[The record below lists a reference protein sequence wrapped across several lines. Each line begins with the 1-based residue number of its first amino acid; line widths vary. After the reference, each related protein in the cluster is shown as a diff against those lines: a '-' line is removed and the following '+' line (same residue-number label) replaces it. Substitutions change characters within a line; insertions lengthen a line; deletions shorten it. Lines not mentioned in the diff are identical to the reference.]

1 MAQRPVIKAEA
12 RTEFGKGVARRLRRD
27 WKVTGVIYGA
37 HQEPVHFAVPLLD
50 IQSLVRNNGVNAV
63 LELEIDGEQ
72 YLTMV
77 KHVDQNVLTFDIDHV
92 DLLAI
97 KRGEKVE
104 VEVPVTLTGEPAAGT
119 MHIQDADVLLVEAD
133 VLNIP
138 EEIEVS
144 IEGLED
150 GAGVLGLG
158 QHEPAA
164 LGHAADPADQGVR
177 EPAADV
183 AVLGDVGPQLP
194 LEAAPLDELEA
205 HLAAADEHDVEVQLG
220 VERLFRDRWCILTPR
235 GDTDPAAVE
244 RVAALDGT
252 MDVETTPGWGT
263 TLRIE
268 IPLDPPSA
276 ALTVEGAEELTDR
289 EKQVLRLVAT
299 GISNQRIGD
308 QLGITANTVKY
319 HVANL
324 LRKYGART
332 RAELASI
339 THSDDAHHPSS
350 RTR

>member
-12 RTEFGKGVARRLRRD
+12 RTEFGKGVARRLRRE
-27 WKVTGVIYGA
+27 WKVPGVIYGS

-150 GAGVLGLG
+150 GAVIT
-158 QHEPAA
+158 
-164 LGHAADPADQGVR
+164 
-177 EPAADV
+177 AADV
-183 AVLGDVGPQLP
+183 TMPEDTTLVAEEDTVIVSISLP
-194 LEAAPLDELEA
+194 EVDEELEEAAEA
-205 HLAAADEHDVEVQLG
+205 AEEGGADAGADSEE
-220 VERLFRDRWCILTPR
+220 
-235 GDTDPAAVE
+235 
-244 RVAALDGT
+244 
-252 MDVETTPGWGT
+252 
-263 TLRIE
+263 
-268 IPLDPPSA
+268 
-276 ALTVEGAEELTDR
+276 EGAESTE
-289 EKQVLRLVAT
+289 EKD
-299 GISNQRIGD
+299 GED
-308 QLGITANTVKY
+308 
-319 HVANL
+319 
-324 LRKYGART
+324 
-332 RAELASI
+332 EE
-339 THSDDAHHPSS
+339 
-350 RTR
+350 

>member
-12 RTEFGKGVARRLRRD
+12 RTEFGKGVARRLRRE
-27 WKVTGVIYGA
+27 WKVPGVIYGS

-104 VEVPVTLTGEPAAGT
+104 VEVPVTLTGEPAPGT

-150 GAGVLGLG
+150 GAVIT
-158 QHEPAA
+158 
-164 LGHAADPADQGVR
+164 
-177 EPAADV
+177 AADV
-183 AVLGDVGPQLP
+183 
-194 LEAAPLDELEA
+194 
-205 HLAAADEHDVEVQLG
+205 
-220 VERLFRDRWCILTPR
+220 
-235 GDTDPAAVE
+235 
-244 RVAALDGT
+244 T
-252 MDVETTPGWGT
+252 MPEGT
-263 TLRIE
+263 TLVAEEDTVIVSISLPE
-268 IPLDPPSA
+268 VDEELEEA
-276 ALTVEGAEELTDR
+276 AEAAEEGGADAGAESVDEGAE
-289 EKQVLRLVAT
+289 
-299 GISNQRIGD
+299 S
-308 QLGITANTVKY
+308 
-319 HVANL
+319 
-324 LRKYGART
+324 
-332 RAELASI
+332 
-339 THSDDAHHPSS
+339 SDSKE
-350 RTR
+350 

>member
-12 RTEFGKGVARRLRRD
+12 RTEFGKGVARRLRRE
-27 WKVTGVIYGA
+27 WKVPGVIYGS

-150 GAGVLGLG
+150 GAVVT
-158 QHEPAA
+158 
-164 LGHAADPADQGVR
+164 AADLTMPEDTTL
-177 EPAADV
+177 V
-183 AVLGDVGPQLP
+183 AEEDTVIVSISLP
-194 LEAAPLDELEA
+194 EVDEELEEAAEA
-205 HLAAADEHDVEVQLG
+205 AEEGGADAGAESADEDEKSS
-220 VERLFRDRWCILTPR
+220 D
-235 GDTDPAAVE
+235 
-244 RVAALDGT
+244 
-252 MDVETTPGWGT
+252 
-263 TLRIE
+263 
-268 IPLDPPSA
+268 S
-276 ALTVEGAEELTDR
+276 EE
-289 EKQVLRLVAT
+289 
-299 GISNQRIGD
+299 
-308 QLGITANTVKY
+308 
-319 HVANL
+319 
-324 LRKYGART
+324 
-332 RAELASI
+332 
-339 THSDDAHHPSS
+339 
-350 RTR
+350 

>member
-27 WKVTGVIYGA
+27 WKVPGVIYGS

-104 VEVPVTLTGEPAAGT
+104 VEVPVTLTGEAAPGT

-150 GAGVLGLG
+150 GAVIT
-158 QHEPAA
+158 A
-164 LGHAADPADQGVR
+164 
-177 EPAADV
+177 
-183 AVLGDVGPQLP
+183 GDVTMPEDTTLVAEEDTVIVSISLP
-194 LEAAPLDELEA
+194 EVDEELEEAAEA
-205 HLAAADEHDVEVQLG
+205 AEEGGAD
-220 VERLFRDRWCILTPR
+220 
-235 GDTDPAAVE
+235 A
-244 RVAALDGT
+244 
-252 MDVETTPGWGT
+252 
-263 TLRIE
+263 
-268 IPLDPPSA
+268 
-276 ALTVEGAEELTDR
+276 GAESVDEG
-289 EKQVLRLVAT
+289 EE
-299 GISNQRIGD
+299 S
-308 QLGITANTVKY
+308 
-319 HVANL
+319 
-324 LRKYGART
+324 
-332 RAELASI
+332 
-339 THSDDAHHPSS
+339 SDSEE
-350 RTR
+350 

>member
-27 WKVTGVIYGA
+27 WKVPGVIYGA

-104 VEVPVTLTGEPAAGT
+104 VEVPLTLTGEPAPGT

-150 GAGVLGLG
+150 GAVIT
-158 QHEPAA
+158 A
-164 LGHAADPADQGVR
+164 
-177 EPAADV
+177 
-183 AVLGDVGPQLP
+183 GDVTMPEDTTLVAEEDTVIVSISLP
-194 LEAAPLDELEA
+194 EVDEELEEAAEA
-205 HLAAADEHDVEVQLG
+205 AEEGGAD
-220 VERLFRDRWCILTPR
+220 
-235 GDTDPAAVE
+235 A
-244 RVAALDGT
+244 
-252 MDVETTPGWGT
+252 
-263 TLRIE
+263 
-268 IPLDPPSA
+268 
-276 ALTVEGAEELTDR
+276 GAESVDEG
-289 EKQVLRLVAT
+289 EE
-299 GISNQRIGD
+299 S
-308 QLGITANTVKY
+308 
-319 HVANL
+319 
-324 LRKYGART
+324 
-332 RAELASI
+332 
-339 THSDDAHHPSS
+339 SDSEE
-350 RTR
+350 

>member
-27 WKVTGVIYGA
+27 WKVPGVIYGA

-104 VEVPVTLTGEPAAGT
+104 VEVPVTLTGEPAPGT

-150 GAGVLGLG
+150 GAVIT
-158 QHEPAA
+158 
-164 LGHAADPADQGVR
+164 
-177 EPAADV
+177 AADV
-183 AVLGDVGPQLP
+183 
-194 LEAAPLDELEA
+194 
-205 HLAAADEHDVEVQLG
+205 
-220 VERLFRDRWCILTPR
+220 
-235 GDTDPAAVE
+235 
-244 RVAALDGT
+244 T
-252 MDVETTPGWGT
+252 MPEGT
-263 TLRIE
+263 TLVAEEDTVIVSISLPE
-268 IPLDPPSA
+268 VDEELEEA
-276 ALTVEGAEELTDR
+276 AEAAEEGGADAGAESADED
-289 EKQVLRLVAT
+289 EK
-299 GISNQRIGD
+299 S
-308 QLGITANTVKY
+308 
-319 HVANL
+319 
-324 LRKYGART
+324 
-332 RAELASI
+332 
-339 THSDDAHHPSS
+339 SDSEEE
-350 RTR
+350 

>member
-12 RTEFGKGVARRLRRD
+12 RTEFGKGVARRLRRE
-27 WKVTGVIYGA
+27 WKVPGVIYGS

-150 GAGVLGLG
+150 GAVIT
-158 QHEPAA
+158 
-164 LGHAADPADQGVR
+164 
-177 EPAADV
+177 AADV
-183 AVLGDVGPQLP
+183 
-194 LEAAPLDELEA
+194 
-205 HLAAADEHDVEVQLG
+205 
-220 VERLFRDRWCILTPR
+220 
-235 GDTDPAAVE
+235 
-244 RVAALDGT
+244 T
-252 MDVETTPGWGT
+252 MPEGT
-263 TLRIE
+263 TLVAEEDTVIVSISLPE
-268 IPLDPPSA
+268 VDEELEEA
-276 ALTVEGAEELTDR
+276 AEAAEEGGADAGAE
-289 EKQVLRLVAT
+289 A
-299 GISNQRIGD
+299 
-308 QLGITANTVKY
+308 
-319 HVANL
+319 
-324 LRKYGART
+324 
-332 RAELASI
+332 AEDSEESAD
-339 THSDDAHHPSS
+339 SDEE
-350 RTR
+350 

>member
-12 RTEFGKGVARRLRRD
+12 RTEFGKGVARRLRRE
-27 WKVTGVIYGA
+27 WKVPGVIYGS

-133 VLNIP
+133 VLNVP

-150 GAGVLGLG
+150 GAVIT
-158 QHEPAA
+158 A
-164 LGHAADPADQGVR
+164 
-177 EPAADV
+177 
-183 AVLGDVGPQLP
+183 GDVTMPEDTTLVAEEDTVIVSISLP
-194 LEAAPLDELEA
+194 EVDEELEEAAEA
-205 HLAAADEHDVEVQLG
+205 AEEGGAD
-220 VERLFRDRWCILTPR
+220 
-235 GDTDPAAVE
+235 A
-244 RVAALDGT
+244 
-252 MDVETTPGWGT
+252 
-263 TLRIE
+263 
-268 IPLDPPSA
+268 
-276 ALTVEGAEELTDR
+276 GAESVDEG
-289 EKQVLRLVAT
+289 EE
-299 GISNQRIGD
+299 S
-308 QLGITANTVKY
+308 
-319 HVANL
+319 
-324 LRKYGART
+324 
-332 RAELASI
+332 
-339 THSDDAHHPSS
+339 SDSEE
-350 RTR
+350 

>member
-27 WKVTGVIYGA
+27 WKVPGVIYGA

-104 VEVPVTLTGEPAAGT
+104 VEVPVTLTGEPAPGT

-138 EEIEVS
+138 EELEVS

-150 GAGVLGLG
+150 GAVIT
-158 QHEPAA
+158 
-164 LGHAADPADQGVR
+164 
-177 EPAADV
+177 AADV
-183 AVLGDVGPQLP
+183 TMPEDTTLVAEEDTVIVSISLP
-194 LEAAPLDELEA
+194 EVDEELEEAAEA
-205 HLAAADEHDVEVQLG
+205 AEEGGAD
-220 VERLFRDRWCILTPR
+220 
-235 GDTDPAAVE
+235 A
-244 RVAALDGT
+244 
-252 MDVETTPGWGT
+252 
-263 TLRIE
+263 
-268 IPLDPPSA
+268 
-276 ALTVEGAEELTDR
+276 GAESVDEG
-289 EKQVLRLVAT
+289 EE
-299 GISNQRIGD
+299 S
-308 QLGITANTVKY
+308 
-319 HVANL
+319 
-324 LRKYGART
+324 
-332 RAELASI
+332 
-339 THSDDAHHPSS
+339 SDSEE
-350 RTR
+350 

>member
-12 RTEFGKGVARRLRRD
+12 RTEFGKGVARRLRRE
-27 WKVTGVIYGA
+27 WKVPGVIYGS

-104 VEVPVTLTGEPAAGT
+104 VEVPVTLTGEPAPGT

-150 GAGVLGLG
+150 GAVIT
-158 QHEPAA
+158 A
-164 LGHAADPADQGVR
+164 
-177 EPAADV
+177 
-183 AVLGDVGPQLP
+183 GDVTMPEDTTLVAEEDTVIVSISLP
-194 LEAAPLDELEA
+194 EVDEELEEAAEA
-205 HLAAADEHDVEVQLG
+205 AEEGGAD
-220 VERLFRDRWCILTPR
+220 
-235 GDTDPAAVE
+235 A
-244 RVAALDGT
+244 
-252 MDVETTPGWGT
+252 
-263 TLRIE
+263 
-268 IPLDPPSA
+268 
-276 ALTVEGAEELTDR
+276 GAESVDEG
-289 EKQVLRLVAT
+289 EES
-299 GISNQRIGD
+299 SNS
-308 QLGITANTVKY
+308 
-319 HVANL
+319 
-324 LRKYGART
+324 
-332 RAELASI
+332 EE
-339 THSDDAHHPSS
+339 
-350 RTR
+350 

>member
-12 RTEFGKGVARRLRRD
+12 RTEFGKGVARRLRRE
-27 WKVTGVIYGA
+27 WKVPGVIYGS

-104 VEVPVTLTGEPAAGT
+104 VEVPVTLTGESAPGT

-150 GAGVLGLG
+150 GAVIT
-158 QHEPAA
+158 A
-164 LGHAADPADQGVR
+164 
-177 EPAADV
+177 
-183 AVLGDVGPQLP
+183 GDV
-194 LEAAPLDELEA
+194 
-205 HLAAADEHDVEVQLG
+205 
-220 VERLFRDRWCILTPR
+220 
-235 GDTDPAAVE
+235 
-244 RVAALDGT
+244 T
-252 MDVETTPGWGT
+252 MPEGT
-263 TLRIE
+263 TLVAEEDTVIVSISLPE
-268 IPLDPPSA
+268 VDEELEEA
-276 ALTVEGAEELTDR
+276 AEAAEEGGADAGAESVDEGAE
-289 EKQVLRLVAT
+289 
-299 GISNQRIGD
+299 S
-308 QLGITANTVKY
+308 
-319 HVANL
+319 
-324 LRKYGART
+324 
-332 RAELASI
+332 
-339 THSDDAHHPSS
+339 SDSKE
-350 RTR
+350 